1 MSEAFEGP
9 VWKLYL
15 AEMRSALAPLSNDLR
30 EDILEETRCHIRD
43 RIEAGASDSEIMNS
57 LGDPALYA
65 AKFLDAFEINNEKLQ
80 NTPPHM
86 LKALLS
92 FGAHSLFAGIALV
105 GIIVMW
111 APTLL
116 MLLFSVLKV
125 LNPLNVGLWR
135 GGDDY
140 FMGVNNSAGAEEVL
154 GWWLLVITA
163 IMTVA
168 AWRGSKALALNVR
181 KQISA

>member
-1 MSEAFEGP
+1 MSKALEGP
-9 VWKLYL
+9 VWKSYL
-15 AEMRSALAPLSNDLR
+15 AEMRNALAPVPKDLR
-30 EDILEETRCHIRD
+30 EEILEETRSHISD
-43 RIEAGASDSEIMNS
+43 RIKLGASNSEIINS

-65 AKFLDAFEINNEKLQ
+65 AKFLDAFEINTEKPQ
-80 NTPPHM
+80 NTPPHI

-92 FGAHSLFAGIALV
+92 FGAHSLFAGVALV

-125 LNPLNVGLWR
+125 LNPLRVGLWR

-140 FMGVNNSAGAEEVL
+140 FMGVNNGAGAEEVL

-181 KQISA
+181 KQISV